1 MAVPWE
7 FRRGQCFRP
16 AGVTEEIREGLMEE
30 AASDKGVS
38 GRTTRISQAVK
49 PMSEEQR
56 EMGPVEA

>member
-1 MAVPWE
+1 MAVPWK

-30 AASDKGVS
+30 AAPNKGVS
-38 GRTTRISQAVK
+38 GRMTRISQAVK
-49 PMSEEQR
+49 PMSEEKR